1 MSQPSEIDLNLLAHF
16 AKISDPRSS
25 KSQLH
30 PLPSLI
36 AIAVCAVI
44 CGADSWVA
52 IADWAE
58 AKEDWLRTFLDL
70 PNGIPSHDTFD
81 RVFALLHPDEFRD
94 AFMAWTIG
102 LAERTEGDIIAIDG
116 KTLRRCFDRAAG
128 RAAIHVVS
136 AWSRLN
142 GVALGQ
148 VATEEKS
155 NEIEAIPRLLK
166 LLMLTGCIVTIDAMG
181 CQTKIASMVVERG
194 GAYVLAV
201 KDNQPHLSQDVQQVF
216 DAGLEA
222 NFEGIE
228 HDFVSTE
235 ERGHGRTEV
244 RNAWVIKDLS
254 SIRNT
259 SRWAG
264 LQAIGMVEAERVVGD
279 KHSVFHRFYIS
290 SIPDLDAATLLRATR
305 SHWEIENKLHWSLDV
320 TFREDEAR
328 HRVGHAAEN
337 MNRLRAIALN
347 LLRQET
353 TAKVGLKIRRQRA
366 GWDNGYLLRVLGV
379 T

>member
-136 AWSRLN
+136 AWSRL
-142 GVALGQ
+142 
-148 VATEEKS
+148 
-155 NEIEAIPRLLK
+155 
-166 LLMLTGCIVTIDAMG
+166 
-181 CQTKIASMVVERG
+181 
-194 GAYVLAV
+194 
-201 KDNQPHLSQDVQQVF
+201 
-216 DAGLEA
+216 
-222 NFEGIE
+222 
-228 HDFVSTE
+228 
-235 ERGHGRTEV
+235 
-244 RNAWVIKDLS
+244 
-254 SIRNT
+254 
-259 SRWAG
+259 
-264 LQAIGMVEAERVVGD
+264 
-279 KHSVFHRFYIS
+279 
-290 SIPDLDAATLLRATR
+290 
-305 SHWEIENKLHWSLDV
+305 
-320 TFREDEAR
+320 
-328 HRVGHAAEN
+328 
-337 MNRLRAIALN
+337 AIALVM
-347 LLRQET
+347 RPRT
-353 TAKVGLKIRRQRA
+353 RT
-366 GWDNGYLLRVLGV
+366 GYAPSR
-379 T
+379 